1 VESMD
6 KETFEKFVKA
16 RNKRTNEIYKEL
28 FENRDSNN
36 PIDIAMLQTR
46 AFSKANDEML
56 FEILSKID

>member
-1 VESMD
+1 MD